1 MGASLA
7 TLQKRI
13 AKAERERISRDVT
26 AAAEATP
33 AEWSDFEYFAGLTR
47 ARTSEGVRGLQL
59 YQWQREFTELADRRD
74 AVLTK
79 SRQVGASQWL
89 IAYCLQ
95 KALINPGY
103 GVVIFSKGYQ
113 EASDLARRMR
123 RAIAG
128 IEHPCAK
135 PQTDSLS
142 IVQLPNDSEIKFRS
156 ASPPEKAGRSIDG
169 VNLLIFDEASWC
181 LDLAQNLGNM
191 QSTLAQSNAPRLLLL
206 STPNGRSGAYWE
218 KLIEGIG
225 EAELERVLQG
235 MRDRTAPAQQAIE
248 PPTGFAKYITHWSSI
263 PKLRDEPD
271 FPGRMQ
277 AAMPLDKW
285 KREFE
290 LDFSEA
296 DSAVFPRELIAAA
309 EVEAWQPQEPE
320 NWGVYL
326 HGCDPSGST
335 GRDNF
340 VSVVLKLCPNGQLQ
354 VADLYQRNS
363 GSFEGHCQ
371 AVIEQ
376 IRRFNPVSSSIELN
390 SMGGVILEQVAAAL
404 PGQEIE
410 GCYVTQAKKSLLIG
424 RVLMSLEM
432 GLLKVP
438 KAIAEEMR
446 VFVRKPGGAL
456 EAGPGPI
463 NDDGISAIAQALTG
477 WNPQRKT
484 KTSLT
489 SEF

>member
-1 MGASLA
+1 
-7 TLQKRI
+7 
-13 AKAERERISRDVT
+13 
-26 AAAEATP
+26 
-33 AEWSDFEYFAGLTR
+33 
-47 ARTSEGVRGLQL
+47 
-59 YQWQREFTELADRRD
+59 
-74 AVLTK
+74 
-79 SRQVGASQWL
+79 
-89 IAYCLQ
+89 
-95 KALINPGY
+95 
-103 GVVIFSKGYQ
+103 
-113 EASDLARRMR
+113 
-123 RAIAG
+123 
-128 IEHPCAK
+128 
-135 PQTDSLS
+135 
-142 IVQLPNDSEIKFRS
+142 
-156 ASPPEKAGRSIDG
+156 
-169 VNLLIFDEASWC
+169 
-181 LDLAQNLGNM
+181 
-191 QSTLAQSNAPRLLLL
+191 
-206 STPNGRSGAYWE
+206 
-218 KLIEGIG
+218 
-225 EAELERVLQG
+225 
-235 MRDRTAPAQQAIE
+235 
-248 PPTGFAKYITHWSSI
+248 
-263 PKLRDEPD
+263 
-271 FPGRMQ
+271 MQ

-309 EVEAWQPQEPE
+309 EVETWQPQEPE

-340 VSVVLKLCPNGQLQ
+340 VSVIIKLCPSGQLQ
-354 VADLYQRNS
+354 VADLYQQNS